1 VFTVLAFGLSSTGYI
16 LTKVVRLMVAHLR
29 KDGIKVTVYL
39 DDGLGLA
46 DNEKVCYEQAERVK
60 TVLILSGF
68 VPNRYK
74 CIWKPVQSL
83 VWLGFTWDLK
93 YWLLKLP
100 TAKITN
106 FIELIDIILPT
117 ASKVKI
123 RLLAKLCC
131 KIISFTPA
139 IGNVTQIMT
148 RPSSR

>member
-1 VFTVLAFGLSSTGYI
+1 M
-16 LTKVVRLMVAHLR
+16 KR
-29 KDGIKVTVYL
+29 
-39 DDGLGLA
+39 
-46 DNEKVCYEQAERVK
+46 VCYEQAERVK

-68 VPNRYK
+68 VPNIYK

-83 VWLGFTWDLK
+83 LWLGFTWDLK
-93 YWLLKLP
+93 YCLLKLL

-123 RLLAKLCC
+123 RLLAKLCG

-148 RPSSR
+148 RCNFFVLNERDE